1 MHSLFLTMHV
11 LLACSMKTTI
21 CVLFLFI
28 ISNKSSIDSSNFM
41 NEIDW
46 SNLVRLLFQ
55 MSIEEKVNKPPY
67 EFVCLYLFII
77 SKKDRFNIM
86 NDKESDCPTHIF
98 VFLYMLII
106 SNKTIID
113 RLNIV
118 NNTDESNWPQ
128 HMCLNLSIISNNKSK
143 LGMIWMKIYQWFF
156 SEMYWKR

>member
-1 MHSLFLTMHV
+1 MHSLFLTMLV

-28 ISNKSSIDSSNFM
+28 ISNKSSTDSSNFM

-46 SNLVRLLFQ
+46 S
-55 MSIEEKVNKPPY
+55 MSIKEKVNKPQY
-67 EFVCLYLFII
+67 KFVCLYLFII
-77 SKKDRFNIM
+77 SNKDRLNIM
-86 NDKESDCPTHIF
+86 NNKESNWPTHIF

-113 RLNIV
+113 RLSIV

-128 HMCLNLSIISNNKSK
+128 HKFVCLYLFIISHNSNITKF
-143 LGMIWMKIYQWFF
+143 KI
-156 SEMYWKR
+156 

>member
-1 MHSLFLTMHV
+1 MHSLFLTMYV
-11 LLACSMKTTI
+11 LLSCSMKTTI
-21 CVLFLFI
+21 CVPFLFI

-46 SNLVRLLFQ
+46 S
-55 MSIEEKVNKPPY
+55 MSIKEKVNKPQY
-67 EFVCLYLFII
+67 KFVCLYLFII
-77 SKKDRFNIM
+77 SNKDRLNIM
-86 NDKESDCPTHIF
+86 NNKERNWPTHIF